1 MKIFLFV
8 LGRDPGLSKAE
19 IEAYFEGRDIKLDIL
34 DSNEKIAA
42 IRLEGLNQ
50 KTINDLGGTIK
61 IAEVIS
67 STNVIEEIEQNLE
80 KHDLYRGTSNKTE
93 YYVTAY
99 ASRLGSIVEDY
110 LKDYLKRIRVK
121 AIQRK
126 GPEPTKLVKK
136 QEKGEVLDI
145 VVYKNYIAK
154 TIAVTNLKEIKQRDL
169 GRPSVDYMK
178 VISIR
183 LAKILI
189 NLSKVKENELLIDPF
204 CGSGTILQE
213 ALLKGINAIGI
224 DNDKEAIKQSRENL
238 EWLKKNYNIK
248 ADYKLYNLDSKKIST
263 AVKRIDGAVT
273 EPYLGPYIRK
283 LPTIGQAR
291 HLVLELRELYYELIK
306 EIHKVLKTNGRL
318 VIIIPRIKTLEGKT
332 VFIDFENIVKEAGYE
347 IAHKP
352 IQYGYSK
359 NKIGREIYILE
370 KT

>member
-8 LGRDPGLSKAE
+8 LGRDPELSKAE
-19 IEAYFEGRDIKLDIL
+19 IEAYFENRDIKFDIL
-34 DSNEKIAA
+34 ESNEKIAA
-42 IRLEGLNQ
+42 IRLEKLSP

-67 STNVIEEIEQNLE
+67 STNIIEEIEENLE
-80 KHDLYRGTSNKTE
+80 KQDLYRGTSNKAE
-93 YYVTAY
+93 YYVSAY
-99 ASRLGSIVEDY
+99 ATRLGSIVEDY
-110 LKDYLKRIRVK
+110 LKDYFKRIRVK
-121 AIQRK
+121 AVQRK

-154 TIAVTNLKEIKQRDL
+154 TIAVTDLKEIKQRDL
-169 GRPSVDYMK
+169 NRPSVDYMK

-189 NLSKVKENELLIDPF
+189 NLSKAKEGELIADPF

-224 DNDKEAIKQSRENL
+224 DKDKESIKHSRENL

-248 ADYKLYNLDSKKIST
+248 ADYKLYNLDSRKIST
-263 AVKRIDGAVT
+263 IAKKIDSAVT

-283 LPTIGQAR
+283 LPTIWQAR
-291 HLVLELRELYYELIK
+291 QLVLELRELYYELIK
-306 EIHKVLKTNGRL
+306 DIYKILKTNGRL

-332 VFIDFENIVKEAGYE
+332 VFIDFENLAKETGYE
-347 IAHKP
+347 LVHKP
-352 IQYGYSK
+352 ITYGYSK
-359 NKIGREIYILE
+359 SKIGREIYILE
-370 KT
+370 KI